1 LNKDTK
7 TDGQRSEYTQ
17 PQIRDYGEV
26 TELTAGLGS
35 GSRADGTFKV
45 GQPVSFLS
53 GP

>member
-1 LNKDTK
+1 MDKNQNTERE
-7 TDGQRSEYTQ
+7 QEYTQ

-26 TELTAGLGS
+26 TELTAGLSHGN
-35 GSRADGTFKV
+35 RADATFKI